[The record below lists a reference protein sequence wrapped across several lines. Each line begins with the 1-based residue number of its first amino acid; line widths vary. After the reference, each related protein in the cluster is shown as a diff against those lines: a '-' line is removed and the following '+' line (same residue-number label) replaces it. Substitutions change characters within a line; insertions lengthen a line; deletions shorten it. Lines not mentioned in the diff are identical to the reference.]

1 MSLEE
6 NKAIIR
12 KMVRAFNKKD
22 LAVIDEFIAPD
33 YVDHTNQ
40 LRGGKMSDDSIL
52 WFSKTFPISIGLLR
66 TSIDRQPFAR
76 RKLQGLLQNPLINHE
91 RVAHHRPVIRPRQS
105 PHEIG
110 M

>member
-40 LRGGKMSDDSIL
+40 LRGRENVRRFYTMVFKD
-52 WFSKTFPISIGLLR
+52 FPDFHR
-66 TSIDRQPFAR
+66 TIEDIDRSTT
-76 RKLQGLLQNPLINHE
+76 
-91 RVAHHRPVIRPRQS
+91 IRPAQTPRSSPESPDQS
-105 PHEIG
+105 
-110 M
+110 